1 MINQLSLDSYHQL
14 TDIGRTQRI
23 VYNTIAQA
31 GPISR
36 RSLAGLLGWPV
47 NRVTGRV
54 TELMEFQL
62 IKVSRLG
69 YDQETNRHV
78 ELLEVVR

>member
-14 TDIGRTQRI
+14 TDIGRAQRI

-78 ELLEVVR
+78 ELLEVIR

>member
-14 TDIGRTQRI
+14 TDIGRAQRI

-54 TELMEFQL
+54 VELMDAQL
-62 IKVSRLG
+62 IQVSG
-69 YDQETNRHV
+69 YQYDAETKRNV
-78 ELLEVVR
+78 EVLKVVR